1 MDSSLLLRTAS
12 MAAEENGTKVYAV
25 TISTRLQPWKD
36 MEIARK
42 VAQECGCEHHVLAI
56 DESKNEKILNTVDRC
71 YWCKRFLFESLF
83 KVGQPARGSRYT
95 GGAPSDD
102 LDMYR
107 PGWKAVK
114 RAGVRAPLAELG
126 VTKEGGAPDGCPV
139 KPFCGKE
146 ALHTLHGNKNSL

>member
-1 MDSSLLLRTAS
+1 MTCVAFSGGVDSSLLLRTAS

-42 VAQECGCEHHVLAI
+42 GGSGCGLRHHVLAI
-56 DESKNEKILNTVDRC
+56 DESKNERLNNSVDRC
-71 YWCKRFLFESLF
+71 YWCKRFLFESLL

-95 GGAPSDD
+95 GEPMRMIW
-102 LDMYR
+102 MYR

-114 RAGVRAPLAELG
+114 ELGVRSPLAELG
-126 VTKEGGAPDGCPV
+126 V
-139 KPFCGKE
+139 
-146 ALHTLHGNKNSL
+146 